1 MLPDPSPKT
10 RGLRAQ
16 QSEKRRAM
24 QEMPTA
30 SLRLRPLPP
39 AAAASTLQKTTMD
52 PPGLAA
58 ASSFD
63 ADASHDA
70 SSSHGS
76 KSTALSPSRGRKAS
90 DASAPGSAGGAH
102 GGGDRQAF
110 LYSLYD
116 ILSMPHACSPVSGVP

>member
-1 MLPDPSPKT
+1 
-10 RGLRAQ
+10 
-16 QSEKRRAM
+16 M

-30 SLRLRPLPP
+30 SLRLRPLPS

-63 ADASHDA
+63 ADASQA

-76 KSTALSPSRGRKAS
+76 KSTARSPGRGRKAS
-90 DASAPGSAGGAH
+90 DASAPGSAGGSAGGAH